1 MVTHE
6 VFASTLYLDGDRITA
21 NLNPAGMWFVSCKMI
36 FRADTGDEVYA
47 AAENP
52 ETQSVAGNVY
62 RYKDISIE
70 WPDYDALA
78 DMSEALKEMEA
89 SIMEMTIGESGAFD
103 EENLA
108 IAFTD
113 ELQFSVYGYRDE
125 SEPNSGTYY
134 QDNSPIYILY
144 YGQSDGTF
152 VSIGQISG
160 NELTLNLSMR
170 TGMSITPASITLT
183 FELSTN

>member
-1 MVTHE
+1 MLLSLDMCHRFYAGGMRDTR
-6 VFASTLYLDGDRITA
+6 FASLFPLIC
-21 NLNPAGMWFVSCKMI
+21 AG
-36 FRADTGDEVYA
+36 
-47 AAENP
+47 
-52 ETQSVAGNVY
+52 
-62 RYKDISIE
+62 
-70 WPDYDALA
+70 L
-78 DMSEALKEMEA
+78 ALKEMEA

-134 QDNSPIYILY
+134 QDNSLIYIQY

-160 NELTLNLSMR
+160 NELALNLSMR